1 MPTLSDALRGRDF
14 GFLRMVAAAWGIE
27 LTAPD
32 VATAL
37 PQLVQ
42 GILQAPWREEVF
54 SALPSEAQMALQ
66 AILEHEGRMSWALF
80 TRRFGTVRQLGPARR
95 EKERPDL
102 HPASPAEV
110 LWYRALIGRAFLN
123 SPGDPEPLEYA
134 YIPDDLLEV
143 LRPLASTRE
152 SLPGRPATPL
162 ECVHPILASD
172 CILDYATTL
181 LAALRMGFPPE
192 TLSDRNWLIPPPIL
206 FHLLNA
212 AGLVDENG
220 LPRGDATRA
229 FLEAP
234 RAEALAHLARSWIE
248 SPFFNELHLL
258 PGLKFEGDWKNDPL
272 RARKA
277 VLNWL
282 TRIPDPRNGWWN
294 LSSLVRAIHEQD
306 PDFQRP
312 AGDYDSWFIR
322 QEKSEEYLRGFDHWD
337 EVDGALVRFII
348 TGPLHWLGILDLA
361 SPAPQAAPAAFRFTS
376 WAEALLQ
383 GKPPRGLPDETE
395 RIRITSSGQIIV
407 PRLVPRSLRYQLA
420 RFCLWGEESAGEYR
434 YRVAPEGLQRA
445 SAQGLRPRQ
454 FLALL
459 RRYLE
464 PQAIPPSLVQALERW
479 ETSGT
484 QAVIESAVLLRVD
497 SPAALEALR
506 KTRAARF
513 ILEELSPTI
522 VLLRPGSQEQV
533 RNALQ
538 ESGFLTDVKN
548 MEDHSIYLS

>member
-37 PQLVQ
+37 PQLVR
-42 GILQAPWREEVF
+42 GILQAPWREEVL

-66 AILEHEGRMSWALF
+66 AVLEHEGRMSWALF

-123 SPGDPEPLEYA
+123 SPEDPEPLEYA

-143 LRPLASTRE
+143 IRPLASTRE
-152 SLPGRPATPL
+152 APPGRPATPL
-162 ECVHPILASD
+162 ECAHPILTGD
-172 CILDYATTL
+172 WILDHATTL
-181 LAALRMGFPPE
+181 LAALRMG
-192 TLSDRNWLIPPPIL
+192 LSLENLSNRNWPISPSIL
-206 FHLLNA
+206 AQLLNA
-212 AGLVDENG
+212 AGLIDENG
-220 LPRGDATRA
+220 LPRADATRA

-234 RAEALAHLARSWIE
+234 RAEALAHLTRSWME
-248 SPFFNELHLL
+248 SPLFNELRLL
-258 PGLKFEGDWKNDPL
+258 PGLKFEGDWQNDPL
-272 RARKA
+272 RARRA
-277 VLNWL
+277 ILDWLN
-282 TRIPDPRNGWWN
+282 RVPDPGNGWWN
-294 LSSLVRAIHEQD
+294 LSSLVRTIQEQD

-322 QEKSEEYLRGFDHWD
+322 HETSGEYLRGFEHWD

-361 SPAPQAAPAAFRFTS
+361 SPAPDAPPAAFRFTS

-383 GKPPRGLPDETE
+383 GKAPKGLPEETE
-395 RIRITSSGQIIV
+395 RVRLTSSGQITV
-407 PRLVPRSLRYQLA
+407 PRLAPRTLRYQLA
-420 RFCLWGEESAGEYR
+420 RFCLWGEEKSGEYR

-445 SAQGLRPRQ
+445 SAQGLHPRQ

-484 QAVIESAVLLRVD
+484 QAAIESALILRVS
-497 SPAALEALR
+497 SPAVLEVLR
-506 KTRAARF
+506 KSRASRF
-513 ILEELSPTI
+513 ILEELSPTV

-538 ESGFLTDVKN
+538 ESGFLTDTHIEEARSRN
-548 MEDHSIYLS
+548 LH